1 MVSLAPIKCVDG
13 KYATDEN
20 GFLYKLN
27 QFGTSKAVRVI
38 LSRYGKK
45 NNAYFDIVHNG
56 KKIRFYQDWLKDMQE
71 NAVGKIMGDWK

>member
-1 MVSLAPIKCVDG
+1 MVSLVPIKCVDG

-38 LSRYGKK
+38 LSRGGIAPNKPNVSHQVKRVYRK
-45 NNAYFDIVHNG
+45 
-56 KKIRFYQDWLKDMQE
+56 
-71 NAVGKIMGDWK
+71 VG

>member
-1 MVSLAPIKCVDG
+1 MVMLAKIKCVDE

-27 QFGTSKAVRVI
+27 QFGTAKTVRVI

-71 NAVGKIMGDWK
+71 NAIGKVMGDWK